1 MHENSDNSWITLKS
15 LLLWLN
21 NFVNS
26 PRSPLWP
33 VSQTALIPSLVN
45 VDLWFWFSSSAFACS
60 VRSLL
65 HCLLHL
71 LMSFACVMVDMFA
84 GVFTPLFLH
93 WEWGLGLLFYLL
105 LSLNNFIWSHDFKC
119 HLQLYGPLTAPQIF
133 LTSMLRY
140 LRPLNHLHS
149 IFSSHLNLRM
159 FKKVFKTEH
168 LTPSYEMFVSLVFPD

>member
-1 MHENSDNSWITLKS
+1 MGAEMFEASCSLTTSWILRSHAQMHENSDNSWITLKS

-60 VRSLL
+60 VCSLL

-84 GVFTPLFLH
+84 GVFN
-93 WEWGLGLLFYLL
+93 
-105 LSLNNFIWSHDFKC
+105 SI
-119 HLQLYGPLTAPQIF
+119 IF
-133 LTSMLRY
+133 T
-140 LRPLNHLHS
+140 
-149 IFSSHLNLRM
+149 LRM
-159 FKKVFKTEH
+159 GLRAPFLFTSLPKQFH
-168 LTPSYEMFVSLVFPD
+168 LVS